1 MIILQDKAVT
11 PPTKSVPEIGTTNKI
26 ILFLFTSH
34 HLRQTCVYEHGRD
47 LSPSLFGEVEDK
59 DRHYKRM
66 EIHPSRYLQKAT
78 EKTHD
83 NTNIVKESYNLIVR
97 TYISSDKLTL
107 HHS

>member
-47 LSPSLFGEVEDK
+47 LSPSLFGEVKIKTDITKEWRFTHHDICE
-59 DRHYKRM
+59 RQQKRRM
-66 EIHPSRYLQKAT
+66 TIP
-78 EKTHD
+78 
-83 NTNIVKESYNLIVR
+83 
-97 TYISSDKLTL
+97 ISLRNHIT
-107 HHS
+107 